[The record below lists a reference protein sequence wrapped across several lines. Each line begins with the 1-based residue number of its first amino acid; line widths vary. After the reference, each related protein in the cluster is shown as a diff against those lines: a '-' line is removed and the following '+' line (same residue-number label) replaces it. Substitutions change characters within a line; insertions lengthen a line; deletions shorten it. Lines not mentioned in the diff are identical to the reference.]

1 MGNNTALY
9 IFMAERTPCY
19 HRMKKLKQIIAQV
32 KTTDEA
38 SEEFNDLLWQ
48 LICYSPKMPV
58 RLQQQQL
65 LDEAEKFSLTAY
77 DEHFTHTHLN
87 FNGFKWGSGKLKI
100 VITHG
105 WGSKAADFAEL
116 ITALRQIPDTT
127 IIAFDVPGNGSSEGE
142 LSNGALFA
150 EAAKAVMNQY
160 GTPDILIGHSLGG
173 MANVMALNDN
183 GAKPKL
189 LISITPLIRLK
200 ENFESSMNSAGVS
213 AKMQAVYLKSFE
225 ELVGRAA
232 SSYDVEKLYQR
243 GLEQDHFLLYDEAD
257 MISPYKFIGD
267 FLSARLFIRNKNY
280 PGAGHAGIIRSPE
293 VIADIVAAITAV
305 LK

>member
-1 MGNNTALY
+1 
-9 IFMAERTPCY
+9 
-19 HRMKKLKQIIAQV
+19 MKKLKQIIAQV
-32 KTTDEA
+32 KATDEA
-38 SEEFNDLLWQ
+38 SAGFNDLLWQ

-65 LDEAEKFSLTAY
+65 LDEAEKFDLTAY
-77 DEHFTHTHLN
+77 DEHFTHTDLN
-87 FNGFKWGSGKLKI
+87 FNGFKWGSGARKI
-100 VITHG
+100 IITHG

-116 ITALRQIPDTT
+116 VTALRQIPDTT

-183 GAKPKL
+183 GTKPKL
-189 LISITPLIRLK
+189 LVSITPLIRLK
-200 ENFESSMNSAGVS
+200 ENFESSMTATGVS
-213 AKMQAVYLKSFE
+213 AEPQAAYLNSFE
-225 ELVGRAA
+225 EVVGRPA

-243 GLEQDHFLLYDEAD
+243 GPEQDHFFLYDEAD
-257 MISPYKFIGD
+257 LISPYQHIRD
-267 FLSARLFIRNKNY
+267 FLSSRPFIKNKNY

-293 VIADIVAAITAV
+293 VIADIVAEITAI
-305 LK
+305 LE